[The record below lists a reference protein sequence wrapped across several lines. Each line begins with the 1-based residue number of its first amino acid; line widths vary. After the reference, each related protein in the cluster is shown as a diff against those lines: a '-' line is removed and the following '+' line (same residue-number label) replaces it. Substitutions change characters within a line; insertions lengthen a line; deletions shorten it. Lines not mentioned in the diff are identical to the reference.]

1 MLVKYFEVLKETL
14 KLYVEYKDGGHD
26 VLSLVNTDYFL
37 ELYIIQFRFIQDS
50 LRTFVDTLQRTTN
63 ESSQKTIDSKMIAFI
78 VFVIVVVTAYLIL
91 WVPFVNKLNTEV
103 NYYIHKC
110 V

>member
-1 MLVKYFEVLKETL
+1 MN
-14 KLYVEYKDGGHD
+14 
-26 VLSLVNTDYFL
+26 SDYFL

-78 VFVIVVVTAYLIL
+78 VFVIVVVIAYLIL

-103 NYYIHKC
+103 
-110 V
+110 